1 MDLRQ
6 LQYFVTVADAGSFT
20 RAAER
25 LHIGQPAVSQQ
36 IALLERLLGVQLF
49 DRTTRSVRLTAAG
62 RTLLPEARAALAAAE
77 QVRRVAAGIAASAEL
92 RLGSSHGLGN
102 RLYRALDELAT
113 RAPNLTVR
121 LTRAPQEDRIALVRS
136 GGLDAAFV
144 RILEAAPGLRLEP
157 VWVERLVVAL
167 PEQHPL
173 ATQEQLDWADL
184 GALPLRLAPA
194 ANNPPFHRLVT
205 TALRAAGADP
215 PAGPPFTTLQDTL
228 AEIGSGPP
236 TWTVFNHGPEL
247 PRVPRVALR
256 PLAGSAVPI
265 SLAVPP
271 GPPSPGVAA
280 LLDACRAG

>member
-1 MDLRQ
+1 VDLRQ
-6 LQYFVTVADAGSFT
+6 LQYFVTVAETGSFT

-36 IALLERLLGVQLF
+36 IALLERLLAVQLF
-49 DRTTRSVRLTAAG
+49 DRTTRSVRLTTAG
-62 RTLLPEARAALAAAE
+62 RTLLPEARTAVAAAE
-77 QVRRVAAGIAASAEL
+77 RVRRVAAGIATSAEL

-102 RLYRALDELAT
+102 RLYRALDQLAA

-121 LTRAPQEDRIALVRS
+121 LTRAPQQDRIALVRA
-136 GGLDAAFV
+136 GDLDAAFV
-144 RILEAAPGLRLEP
+144 RILESAPGLHLEP
-157 VWVERLVVAL
+157 VWGERLIVAL

-173 ATQEQLDWADL
+173 AAHEQLDWADL
-184 GALPLRLAPA
+184 ATMPLRLAPA
-194 ANNPPFHRLVT
+194 VNNPPFHHLVT

-256 PLAGSAVPI
+256 PIAGPAVPI

-280 LLDACRAG
+280 LLDACRAA